1 MKFEIYNEPTPKEEP
16 TFRLK
21 LSKQT
26 DGDVCLSAIT
36 ADGGNW
42 TLLLIST
49 NGELYLASGIDKN
62 TGLVL
67 DKKGRLKVHK

>member
-1 MKFEIYNEPTPKEEP
+1 MKFEIYNEPTLPKEP
-16 TFRLK
+16 TLRLK
-21 LSKQT
+21 LSMQA
-26 DGDVCLSAIT
+26 DGDVCLSAIA

-62 TGLVL
+62 TGFVL
-67 DKKGRLKVHK
+67 DKNGCLKVHK